1 MRIQN
6 LVFLVFFLSGIW
18 PEAFA
23 QEGPSGLDREPLV
36 RNSSYVG
43 RRQAVGFPAG
53 RQSMGDG
60 EPFASTAAVPFDYKR
75 LLRPR
80 VSFGF
85 DWEPVSDG
93 LGLESYDVSITLPTY
108 PIFGPPP
115 PMITTAYSYTHLT
128 SDPALELPGDLHE
141 ASVGLG
147 WVRRINR
154 RWVTRWM
161 INATYASDLQNTGSD
176 AWQIRGGGF
185 GVYRP
190 DDRWS
195 FAIGALATGRSDI
208 PVLPAVGFIFEP
220 SDYVKLNLM
229 MPEPRISWWLCEREG
244 RQLWA
249 YLGGG
254 IGGGNWAVSRPG
266 EIRDRLNY
274 REWRLVAGWEWKPVQ
289 VRGQFRPMGRVFLFE
304 VGYALG
310 REINFKSGAP
320 DIDLGEAFLLRTGF
334 RF

>member
-6 LVFLVFFLSGIW
+6 LVFLVFLLLGGWVPVDGQERAAGISL
-18 PEAFA
+18 E
-23 QEGPSGLDREPLV
+23 
-36 RNSSYVG
+36 SS
-43 RRQAVGFPAG
+43 RA
-53 RQSMGDG
+53 D
-60 EPFASTAAVPFDYKR
+60 FDYKR

-80 VSFGF
+80 VRLGL
-85 DWEPVSDG
+85 DWEPVSGG
-93 LGLESYDVSITLPTY
+93 LGLEAYEVSITLPTY

-115 PMITTAYSYTHLT
+115 PMITNAYSLTKLT
-128 SDPALELPGDLHE
+128 SEPSLELPRDLHE

-161 INATYASDLQNTGSD
+161 INARYASDLQNTGSQ

-190 DDRWS
+190 NDRWS
-195 FAIGALATGRSDI
+195 IAIGALATGRSDI
-208 PVLPAVGFIFEP
+208 PVLPAAGFIFEP
-220 SDYVKLNLM
+220 SDRLKLNLM
-229 MPEPRISWWLCEREG
+229 MPEPRISWWLYEQEG

-266 EIRDRLNY
+266 ELFDRLNY

-289 VRGQFRPMGRVFLFE
+289 VRGQFRPVGQVFLFE

-320 DIDLGEAFLLRTGF
+320 DIELGDAFLVRSGF